1 MSDHRVRFV
10 ERHVLPLT
18 ASTRKKAGIP
28 DAVTAAVFVRKASL
42 ENPTALE
49 TIAKLYKL
57 TAMEVRVL
65 QSVVEIGGTPL
76 TAEALGISETT
87 VKTHLRNLFQKTDS
101 RRQAD
106 LVKLLAGA
114 ASPFLG

>member
-1 MSDHRVRFV
+1 M
-10 ERHVLPLT
+10 
-18 ASTRKKAGIP
+18 
-28 DAVTAAVFVRKASL
+28 FVRKAKL
-42 ENPTALE
+42 EDPSALE

-65 QSVVEIGGTPL
+65 QAVVEIGGAPL

-87 VKTHLRNLFQKTDS
+87 VKTHLRNLFQKTDC
-101 RRQAD
+101 RRQVD

-114 ASPFLG
+114 ASPFRG